1 MTQQMEQATARTN
14 LARLKWRCRRG
25 IRELDFLL
33 GRYLE
38 QRYPDAGTE
47 EQAGFKEFLEL
58 PDPVILSWVTGKE
71 APPGG
76 VFSEIVGQLLQQP
89 AT

>member
-1 MTQQMEQATARTN
+1 MKD
-14 LARLKWRCRRG
+14 LARVKWRCRRG
-25 IRELDFLL
+25 MRELDFLL

-38 QRYPDAGTE
+38 QHYPDAGPE
-47 EQAGFKEFLEL
+47 ERAGFEKFLEL

-71 APPGG
+71 QPPEG
-76 VFSEIVGQLLQQP
+76 VFSEIIGQLLQQP